1 MVCSCCSSFNMM
13 NRSSPSKNCLDVH
26 FVDVKGLLGLSYLV
40 DFFTLIW
47 QRMSTAKLERL
58 APYVP

>member
-13 NRSSPSKNCLDVH
+13 NRSNPSKNCLDVP

-40 DFFTLIW
+40 DFLMLIW
-47 QRMSTAKLERL
+47 YRMSTAKLERL
-58 APYVP
+58 APFVP